1 MADASAPLSEATGQG
16 VRIATIDSGV
26 APRHP
31 HLGAVIGGA
40 SIQEDGTIRVGLE
53 HVVDRLGH
61 GTAVMAAIQEKAPAA
76 DYLAV
81 KVFHDSL
88 ATNAATLLRAIDWCI
103 AQDVAVVNLSL
114 GTVNALHRNA
124 FAGVADDAS
133 AAGCLLV
140 AAREANGQPCYPG
153 TLPRVIGVDL
163 DWDCP
168 RDAYRC
174 VTSADGTT
182 FRASGYPRA
191 VPGVP
196 PARNLHGISF
206 AVANMSGFVA
216 RACEIV
222 GRDCAPQAR
231 LLRVREVLMRTLRD
245 PATSPPS
252 LDPSH
257 P

>member
-1 MADASAPLSEATGQG
+1 LALSEATGQG

-31 HLGAVIGGA
+31 HLGPVVAGA
-40 SIQEDGTIRVGLE
+40 SVQEDGTIRVGLE
-53 HVVDRLGH
+53 HAVDRLGH

-81 KVFHDSL
+81 KVFHEGL
-88 ATNAATLLRAIDWCI
+88 ATSAANLLRAIDWCI
-103 AQDVAVVNLSL
+103 AREVAVVNLSL
-114 GTVNALHRNA
+114 GTVNAVHRDA
-124 FAGVADDAS
+124 FAGVAGDAC

-153 TLPRVIGVDL
+153 TLASVIGVDL

-168 RDAYRC
+168 RETYRC
-174 VTSADGTT
+174 VTIADETT
-182 FRASGYPRA
+182 FRASGYPRPI
-191 VPGVP
+191 PGVP
-196 PARNLHGISF
+196 PRRNLHGISF

-222 GRDCAPQAR
+222 GPDCAPRAR
-231 LLRVREVLMRTLRD
+231 LLRVRELLMQRLRD
-245 PATSPPS
+245 SATSRPS
-252 LDPSH
+252 PDPSH

>member
-1 MADASAPLSEATGQG
+1 VAEASSAFSEATGQG
-16 VRIATIDSGV
+16 VRIATIDSGI
-26 APRHP
+26 APGHP
-31 HLGAVIGGA
+31 HLGPIVGGA
-40 SIQEDGTIRVGLE
+40 SVQADGTIRVGLQ
-53 HVVDRLGH
+53 HTVDRLGH

-76 DYLAV
+76 DYIAV
-81 KVFHDSL
+81 KVFHDGL

-103 AQDVAVVNLSL
+103 TQKVAVVNLSL
-114 GTVNALHRNA
+114 GTVNVVHRDA

-153 TLPRVIGVDL
+153 ALPSVIGVDL

-168 RDAYRC
+168 REAYRC
-174 VTSADGTT
+174 VTMADETR
-182 FRASGYPRA
+182 FRASGYPRP

-222 GRDCAPQAR
+222 GADCAPQAR
-231 LLRVREVLMRTLRD
+231 LLRVREVLMRHGVAR
-245 PATSPPS
+245 
-252 LDPSH
+252 
-257 P
+257 